1 MREDLQGVPQ
11 RKLAAILAADVVG
24 YTKLMREDELGTLK
38 AVSNLQRE
46 CIEPLVRFHNGRI
59 FKTTGDGFLVE
70 FQSVVAAVSCA
81 LELVEK
87 LTALDHSEQRPHGN
101 KMQLR
106 VGINLGDIIH
116 EGDDVFGD
124 GVNLAAR
131 LESIA
136 APGTIV
142 VSSDVYRQV
151 VGKVTGSFA
160 DLGERQLKNIS
171 DPVRVFSVSS
181 PTIGTFARPVSAET
195 AVASVAV
202 LPLLNM
208 SGDPE
213 QEYFSDGLTED
224 IITDLSKIPELFV
237 IARNSTFTYKGKAI
251 DIRRVGQDLGARFVV
266 EGSVRKAG
274 SRVRVT
280 IQLIDAATGG
290 HVWAERYDRE
300 LHDIFLVQ
308 DEVNNEIVS
317 ALQMKLRSKPS
328 NRSSGRTMNV
338 EAYELFLRARELY
351 YRFAPSSNE
360 LAATLCRSSSA
371 ADGDYAEPYA
381 LLAQTYLLQWN
392 LGWNFD
398 PDQTLVP
405 ALRWATKAV
414 EHNEGLASA
423 HYSLGW
429 VHLWQRE
436 HQKAIKELRR
446 SIELD
451 PSYAEG
457 HAFFGMALAWAARA
471 AEGIQHVRMALK
483 LDPMYPPLYLYFL
496 GASQCLADQDIDAV
510 ESLRRSAA
518 RDPLFM
524 PTHGF
529 LAGAYAKLNRLDEAR
544 LALKEML
551 RLNPN
556 VTLES
561 LPMLLPF
568 ADEVMQS
575 RFVAAMEKAGL
586 R

>member
-1 MREDLQGVPQ
+1 
-11 RKLAAILAADVVG
+11 
-24 YTKLMREDELGTLK
+24 
-38 AVSNLQRE
+38 
-46 CIEPLVRFHNGRI
+46 
-59 FKTTGDGFLVE
+59 
-70 FQSVVAAVSCA
+70 
-81 LELVEK
+81 
-87 LTALDHSEQRPHGN
+87 
-101 KMQLR
+101 
-106 VGINLGDIIH
+106 
-116 EGDDVFGD
+116 
-124 GVNLAAR
+124 
-131 LESIA
+131 
-136 APGTIV
+136 
-142 VSSDVYRQV
+142 
-151 VGKVTGSFA
+151 
-160 DLGERQLKNIS
+160 
-171 DPVRVFSVSS
+171 
-181 PTIGTFARPVSAET
+181 
-195 AVASVAV
+195 
-202 LPLLNM
+202 
-208 SGDPE
+208 
-213 QEYFSDGLTED
+213 
-224 IITDLSKIPELFV
+224 
-237 IARNSTFTYKGKAI
+237 
-251 DIRRVGQDLGARFVV
+251 
-266 EGSVRKAG
+266 
-274 SRVRVT
+274 
-280 IQLIDAATGG
+280 
-290 HVWAERYDRE
+290 
-300 LHDIFLVQ
+300 
-308 DEVNNEIVS
+308 
-317 ALQMKLRSKPS
+317 
-328 NRSSGRTMNV
+328 MNV